1 MYILKYI
8 YILIFIYFIDLI
20 KKNDFSLL
28 GKKKNYMVNFLMKIL
43 FFLLCSR

>member
-8 YILIFIYFIDLI
+8 NILIFIYFIDLI

-28 GKKKNYMVNFLMKIL
+28 GQKKIIWSIF
-43 FFLLCSR
+43 